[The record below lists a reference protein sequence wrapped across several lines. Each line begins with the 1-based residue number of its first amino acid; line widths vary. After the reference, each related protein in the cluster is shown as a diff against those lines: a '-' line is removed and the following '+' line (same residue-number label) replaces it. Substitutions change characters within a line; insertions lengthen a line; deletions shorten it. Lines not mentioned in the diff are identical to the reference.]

1 MHEDATFTL
10 EPSEVDKAVKLYGEL
25 GEKTADEYKHLALTL
40 KRTAACVVIGVVRNM
55 TPSQVREWSDN
66 DDFRANA
73 DALIMAY
80 EISHPEKLGPEIAAG
95 EFIYDLSAQLDHS
108 QCEHSQG
115 DRDAHERFH
124 DDSVRLNIPD
134 TDVDAKFADIL
145 AGFDDTAPE
154 TPSGPR
160 FEVGND
166 GEATDQHRGDK

>member
-10 EPSEVDKAVKLYGEL
+10 EPSEVTKAVKLYGEL
-25 GEKTADEYKHLALTL
+25 GEKTADEYKHLPITL
-40 KRTAACVVIGVVRNM
+40 KRTAAVVVIGVIRHM
-55 TPSQVREWSDN
+55 TPDQVREWSDN
-66 DDFRANA
+66 DEFRANA

-80 EISHPEKLGPEIAAG
+80 ELQHPEKLGPEIAAG
-95 EFIYDLSAQLDHS
+95 EFIFDLSAQLDHS
-108 QCEHSQG
+108 QCEHSKE
-115 DRDAHERFH
+115 DHEAHAFH
-124 DDSVRLNIPD
+124 DTSERLNIPD

-166 GEATDQHRGDK
+166 GEATDQHRGDTK

>member
-1 MHEDATFTL
+1 MTEPTFTL
-10 EPSEVDKAVKLYGEL
+10 KESEITKAVELYGEL
-25 GEKTADEYKHLALTL
+25 GEKTADEYKHLPITL
-40 KRTAACVVIGVVRNM
+40 KRTAAVVVIGVIRNM
-55 TPSQVREWSDN
+55 TPNQVREWADD

-80 EISHPEKLGPEIAAG
+80 ELQHPEKLGPEIAAG
-95 EFIYDLSAQLDHS
+95 EFIFELSGKLDHS
-108 QCEHSQG
+108 QCQHSKE
-115 DRDAHERFH
+115 DHESFH
-124 DDSVRLNIPD
+124 DTSERLNIPD

-166 GEATDQHRGDK
+166 GEATDQHRGDTK